1 MNDRAFARTNAAIF
15 AVAALGMVLA
25 RLIEWKALGD
35 VPHVMDEIAY
45 AFQARTMASGHL
57 SMPVALPRAA
67 FALWFVDDRSA
78 RFSIFPPGWP
88 AVLAIGLRLHAATW
102 VNPLLHGGTVLI
114 VAAIARKIAGTRA
127 QLVAAVAYAVSP
139 QALILAA
146 SLMSHTLVAFG
157 AALALYAGVS
167 APRRRTL
174 LLGGSAIGLVLLARP
189 LCGVVVGAGFAA
201 LALFT
206 VTRDRASAAKFTIAL
221 APLVFSCAL
230 LGAYNAAL
238 TGDPLR
244 FPQTVWFDEHAAPLD
259 TTFFR
264 YAPGCNRLG
273 FGPGH
278 GCDEG
283 IKNATHSLANA
294 LSNTGDNLTSWGLLA
309 GGGPI
314 VFICLGL
321 AVATRSGR
329 ILALGVP
336 VLATVTLYA
345 LYWYAGT
352 CYGARFYHAA
362 LPSLILLGAF
372 GAVRIW
378 ERSARAIAVV
388 SVLWLAANGVALGA
402 ALGELSDRYWG
413 VDARFASADRFPPGN
428 SLVMVAF
435 KTDGVP
441 MHHLRWTGFTSPDPK
456 SRWRNSVRALSALML
471 NAPSDDGPLVFAKYH
486 PAMVDE
492 LRARFPNHALYI
504 YLLGDRPEADQ
515 LALYVDSPVSEIDRV
530 TVWPRDNFDGYVVP
544 EL

>member
-1 MNDRAFARTNAAIF
+1 MDRPFARKNEAIF
-15 AVAALGMVLA
+15 AIAALGVLLA

-35 VPHVMDEIAY
+35 VPHVMDEVAY
-45 AFQARTMASGHL
+45 AFQARTMAGGHL

-88 AVLAIGLRLHAATW
+88 AVLALGLKVHAATW
-102 VNPLLHGGTVLI
+102 VNPLLHGGTVLL
-114 VAAIARKIAGTRA
+114 VAAIARRIAGTRA
-127 QLVAAVAYAVSP
+127 QLVAAIAYALSP

-167 APRRRTL
+167 EPRKKTL
-174 LLGGSAIGLVLLARP
+174 LLGGAGIGLGLLARP
-189 LCGVVVGAGFAA
+189 LCGVIVAAGFAA
-201 LALFT
+201 LALLSMA
-206 VTRDRASAAKFTIAL
+206 RKRAPPATFAIAL
-221 APLVFSCAL
+221 VPLVFACVL

-244 FPQTVWFDEHAAPLD
+244 FPQSVWFDEHAPPLD
-259 TTFFR
+259 DPFFR
-264 YAPGCNRLG
+264 YAPGCNSLG

-278 GCDEG
+278 GCDDG

-294 LSNTGDNLTSWGLLA
+294 LSNTGDNLTSWFLLA
-309 GGGPI
+309 GGGPL
-314 VFICLGL
+314 VFVCLGL
-321 AVATRSGR
+321 AIAQRRGR

-336 VLATVTLYA
+336 ILATIFLYA

-362 LPSLILLGAF
+362 LPSLIVLGAF
-372 GAVRIW
+372 GAMRILR
-378 ERSARAIAVV
+378 RSARAFAVV
-388 SVLWLAANGVALGA
+388 SALWLSANAVALGA

-413 VDARFASADRFPPGN
+413 IDARFANASLLPLGR

-435 KTDGVP
+435 KTDGVL
-441 MHHLRWTGFTSPDPK
+441 MHHLRWTGFTSPDPT
-456 SRWRNSVRALSALML
+456 SRWHNSVRALSALTV
-471 NAPSDDGPLVFAKYH
+471 NAPSDDGPVIFAKYH
-486 PAMVDE
+486 PAMVEE

-504 YLLGDRPEADQ
+504 YIFADHPEADQ
-515 LALYVDSPVSEIDRV
+515 LAPYDSSPVSEIDRV

>member
-1 MNDRAFARTNAAIF
+1 MIF
-15 AVAALGMVLA
+15 AIAALGVVLA
-25 RLIEWKALGD
+25 RLIAWKALGD

-67 FALWFVDDRSA
+67 FALWFVDDRTA

-88 AVLAIGLRLHAATW
+88 ALLALGLKVHASTW
-102 VNPLLHGGTVLI
+102 VNPLLHGGTVLL
-114 VAAIARKIAGTRA
+114 VAGIARKVAGTRA
-127 QLVAAVAYAVSP
+127 QVVAAIAYALSP

-146 SLMSHTLVAFG
+146 SLMSHTMVAFG

-167 APRRRTL
+167 EPRRKTL
-174 LLGGSAIGLVLLARP
+174 LLGGFGIGLVLLARP
-189 LCGVVVGAGFAA
+189 LCGVIVGAGFGA
-201 LALFT
+201 LALLSIARKQAPA
-206 VTRDRASAAKFTIAL
+206 VNYAIAL
-221 APLVFSCAL
+221 APLVFSCFL

-259 TTFFR
+259 DPFFR

-278 GCDEG
+278 GCDDG
-283 IKNATHSLANA
+283 IKNATHSIANA
-294 LSNTGDNLTSWGLLA
+294 LSNTGDNLTSWFLLA

-314 VFICLGL
+314 VFVCLGL
-321 AVATRSGR
+321 AIAGR
-329 ILALGVP
+329 RGRVLALGVP
-336 VLATVTLYA
+336 VVAAVSLYA

-372 GAVRIW
+372 GMVRIW
-378 ERSARAIAVV
+378 RRSPRAFAGM
-388 SVLWLAANGVALGA
+388 SALWLGANGVALA
-402 ALGELSDRYWG
+402 AAFGEMSDRYWG
-413 VDARFASADRFPPGN
+413 VDARFESGERFPTGKT
-428 SLVMVAF
+428 LVMVAF
-435 KTDGVP
+435 KTDGVL

-456 SRWRNSVRALSALML
+456 SRWHNSVRALSALTL
-471 NAPSDDGPLVFAKYH
+471 NAPSDDGALVFAKYH
-486 PAMVDE
+486 PAMVEE
-492 LRARFPNHALYI
+492 LRARFPTHALYI
-504 YLLGDRPEADQ
+504 YILADQPEADQ
-515 LALYVDSPVSEIDRV
+515 LAVYDGSPASEIDLV

>member
-1 MNDRAFARTNAAIF
+1 LSDRLVARKNQAIF
-15 AVAALGMVLA
+15 AVAALGVVLA

-67 FALWFVDDRSA
+67 FALWFVDDRTS

-88 AVLAIGLRLHAATW
+88 AVLALGLRVHAATW
-102 VNPLLHGGTVLI
+102 VNPLLHGGTVLV
-114 VAAIARKIAGTRA
+114 VATIARKVAGTRA
-127 QLVAAVAYAVSP
+127 QVAAAVAYAFSP

-167 APRRRTL
+167 EPRRKTL

-201 LALFT
+201 LAFLS
-206 VTRDRASAAKFTIAL
+206 VVRERASAARFAIAL
-221 APLVFSCAL
+221 VPLVFACAL
-230 LGAYNAAL
+230 LGAYNDAL

-244 FPQTVWFDEHAAPLD
+244 FPQTVWFDEHAPPLD

-283 IKNATHSLANA
+283 IKNATHSIANA
-294 LSNTGDNLTSWGLLA
+294 LSNTGDNLTSWFLLA
-309 GGGPI
+309 GGGPL
-314 VFICLGL
+314 VFLCFGFAL
-321 AVATRSGR
+321 AQRRGR
-329 ILALGVP
+329 VLALGVP
-336 VLATVTLYA
+336 VLATVALYA

-378 ERSARAIAVV
+378 RRSTHAFAAM
-388 SVLWLAANGVALGA
+388 SVLWLGANGVALGA

-413 VDARFASADRFPPGN
+413 VDARFESADRFPPGN

-435 KTDGVP
+435 KTDGVA
-441 MHHLRWTGFTSPDPK
+441 MHHLRWTGFTSPDSK
-456 SRWRNSVRALSALML
+456 SRWRNSVRALSALTL

-486 PAMVDE
+486 PAMVDD
-492 LRARFPNHALYI
+492 LRARFPNHVLYI
-504 YLLGDRPEADQ
+504 YILGDRPEADQ
-515 LALYVDSPVSEIDRV
+515 LAPYEGSVVSKIDRV